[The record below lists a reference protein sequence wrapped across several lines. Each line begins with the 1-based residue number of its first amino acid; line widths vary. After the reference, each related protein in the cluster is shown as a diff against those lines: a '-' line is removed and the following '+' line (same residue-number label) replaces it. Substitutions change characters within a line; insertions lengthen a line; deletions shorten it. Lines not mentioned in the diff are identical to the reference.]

1 MPKMSTVYYFC
12 DYCDVYLT
20 HDSIS
25 VRRAHNSGRN
35 HIKNVIDYYQKISQ
49 EQAQAIIDSITS
61 QYSDGSPAGQ
71 ISRSSLPY
79 QFPSGVIPPP
89 PVLPGMPV
97 PPPGSLPIPP
107 PGGLPLPPPGSFP
120 IPPPG
125 MMIPPPGGLPGLG
138 NFPIPP
144 GVLPVPPPGA
154 LPIPPPGFVPP
165 GLSSTLPSGAPGLSS
180 SAGAPPGLSF
190 PPPPGYGMPP
200 GLPTSA
206 PGTQQQR
213 R

>member
-1 MPKMSTVYYFC
+1 MPKYFC

-61 QYSDGSPAGQ
+61 QYSDENPAGQ
-71 ISRSSLPY
+71 VSRSALPY

-107 PGGLPLPPPGSFP
+107 PGGLPLPPPGGFP

-125 MMIPPPGGLPGLG
+125 MMIPPPGGFSGAA
-138 NFPIPP
+138 NIPIPP
-144 GVLPVPPPGA
+144 PGSLPVPPPGA

-165 GLSSTLPSGAPGLSS
+165 GLSSTVPAGAPGLSS
-180 SAGAPPGLSF
+180 SGPGAPPGLGF
-190 PPPPGYGMPP
+190 PPSRGYMPP
-200 GLPTSA
+200 GLPTGAPGTGA
-206 PGTQQQR
+206 PGTQPR